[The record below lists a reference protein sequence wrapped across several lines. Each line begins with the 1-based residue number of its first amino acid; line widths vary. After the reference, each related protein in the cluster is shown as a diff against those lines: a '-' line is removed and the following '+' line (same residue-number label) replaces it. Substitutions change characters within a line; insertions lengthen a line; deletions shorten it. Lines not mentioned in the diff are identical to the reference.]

1 MDGINTSMD
10 SLEISL
16 KRLASAVE
24 ALEWA
29 TDLRMRHDEARATT
43 QEEFAL
49 MQDDR
54 SRLAVELDA
63 AVDRSRA
70 LESANSEAAK
80 RLAHAAQAIERVL
93 GRFGAGLGRLRPVRR
108 GKGARHVTGF
118 GHHRRAQVSP
128 RLQRGRRSAA

>member
-1 MDGINTSMD
+1 MDGINTAMD

-29 TDLRMRHDEARATT
+29 TDMRMRHDEARATT

-70 LESANSEAAK
+70 LESANAEAAK

-93 GRFGAGLGRLRPVRR
+93 GPP
-108 GKGARHVTGF
+108 ARD
-118 GHHRRAQVSP
+118 SDP
-128 RLQRGRRSAA
+128 

>member
-10 SLEISL
+10 SLETSL
-16 KRLASAVE
+16 KRLASAVD

-29 TDLRMRHDEARATT
+29 ADLRMRHDDTRAST

-70 LESANSEAAK
+70 LESANAEAAK
-80 RLAHAAQAIERVL
+80 RLARAAQTVERVL
-93 GRFGAGLGRLRPVRR
+93 GRLAPDS
-108 GKGARHVTGF
+108 
-118 GHHRRAQVSP
+118 QD
-128 RLQRGRRSAA
+128 

>member
-1 MDGINTSMD
+1 MDEINTSMD
-10 SLEISL
+10 SLETSL

-29 TDLRMRHDEARATT
+29 TDLRMRHDEARAST
-43 QEEFAL
+43 QEEFSL

-70 LESANSEAAK
+70 LEAASAEAGK
-80 RLAHAAQAIERVL
+80 RLARAAQAIERVL
-93 GRFGAGLGRLRPVRR
+93 GRT
-108 GKGARHVTGF
+108 ARDTED
-118 GHHRRAQVSP
+118 
-128 RLQRGRRSAA
+128 

>member
-1 MDGINTSMD
+1 MEGIKS
-10 SLEISL
+10 SLDDIEMSL

-29 TDLRMRHDEARATT
+29 ADLRMRHDEARATT

-70 LESANSEAAK
+70 LESANSEAVK

-93 GRFGAGLGRLRPVRR
+93 GGPKPDAEP
-108 GKGARHVTGF
+108 
-118 GHHRRAQVSP
+118 
-128 RLQRGRRSAA
+128 

>member
-1 MDGINTSMD
+1 MDGIKTSME

-16 KRLASAVE
+16 KRLSSAVE

-29 TDLRMRHDEARATT
+29 TDLRMRHDEARAST

-70 LESANSEAAK
+70 LESANAEAAK
-80 RLAHAAQAIERVL
+80 RLAHAAQAIGRVL
-93 GRFGAGLGRLRPVRR
+93 GQLAPD
-108 GKGARHVTGF
+108 
-118 GHHRRAQVSP
+118 SEP
-128 RLQRGRRSAA
+128 

>member
-1 MDGINTSMD
+1 MD
-10 SLEISL
+10 SLETSL

-29 TDLRMRHDEARATT
+29 TDLRMRHDEARAST

-63 AVDRSRA
+63 AVDRSRT
-70 LESANSEAAK
+70 LESANAEAAK
-80 RLAHAAQAIERVL
+80 RLARAAQTVERVL
-93 GRFGAGLGRLRPVRR
+93 GRLAPD
-108 GKGARHVTGF
+108 ADN
-118 GHHRRAQVSP
+118 
-128 RLQRGRRSAA
+128 

>member
-1 MDGINTSMD
+1 MDGIKTSTD
-10 SLEISL
+10 SLETSL
-16 KRLASAVE
+16 KRLAAAVE

-29 TDLRMRHDEARATT
+29 TDMRMRHDEARAST

-63 AVDRSRA
+63 AIDRSRT
-70 LESANSEAAK
+70 LESATAEATK

-93 GRFGAGLGRLRPVRR
+93 GRP
-108 GKGARHVTGF
+108 ARD
-118 GHHRRAQVSP
+118 SED
-128 RLQRGRRSAA
+128 

>member
-1 MDGINTSMD
+1 MDGIKTSME
-10 SLEISL
+10 SLETSL

-29 TDLRMRHDEARATT
+29 ADVRARHDEARATT

-63 AVDRSRA
+63 AVDRSRV

-93 GRFGAGLGRLRPVRR
+93 GRLAPE
-108 GKGARHVTGF
+108 AD
-118 GHHRRAQVSP
+118 P
-128 RLQRGRRSAA
+128 

>member
-10 SLEISL
+10 LLDTSL
-16 KRLASAVE
+16 KRLASAVD

-29 TDLRMRHDEARATT
+29 TDLRVRHDEARAST

-70 LESANSEAAK
+70 LESANAEAAK
-80 RLAHAAQAIERVL
+80 RLARAAQTIERVL
-93 GRFGAGLGRLRPVRR
+93 G
-108 GKGARHVTGF
+108 
-118 GHHRRAQVSP
+118 Q
-128 RLQRGRRSAA
+128 SAPDAED

>member
-10 SLEISL
+10 SLETSL

-29 TDLRMRHDEARATT
+29 TDLRMRHDEARAST

-70 LESANSEAAK
+70 LEAANAEAAR
-80 RLAHAAQAIERVL
+80 RLARAAQAVERVL
-93 GRFGAGLGRLRPVRR
+93 GR
-108 GKGARHVTGF
+108 
-118 GHHRRAQVSP
+118 SP
-128 RLQRGRRSAA
+128 PSSED

>member
-1 MDGINTSMD
+1 MDGIKS
-10 SLEISL
+10 SLDDIEMSL
-16 KRLASAVE
+16 KRLGSAVE

-43 QEEFAL
+43 QEEFVL

-80 RLAHAAQAIERVL
+80 RLAHAAEAIRRVL
-93 GRFGAGLGRLRPVRR
+93 GR
-108 GKGARHVTGF
+108 
-118 GHHRRAQVSP
+118 
-128 RLQRGRRSAA
+128 SAPDSDP

>member
-1 MDGINTSMD
+1 MDGSKT
-10 SLEISL
+10 SLEAVELSL

-24 ALEWA
+24 ALERA
-29 TDLRMRHDEARATT
+29 ADRRMRHDEARATE

-80 RLAHAAQAIERVL
+80 RLAQAARAIERVL
-93 GRFGAGLGRLRPVRR
+93 GGGTPETGA
-108 GKGARHVTGF
+108 
-118 GHHRRAQVSP
+118 
-128 RLQRGRRSAA
+128 

>member
-1 MDGINTSMD
+1 MDGIKTSME

-24 ALEWA
+24 TLEWA
-29 TDLRMRHDEARATT
+29 TDVRTRQEDARATT

-80 RLAHAAQAIERVL
+80 RLAHAAQTIGRVL
-93 GRFGAGLGRLRPVRR
+93 GRLTPDVD
-108 GKGARHVTGF
+108 
-118 GHHRRAQVSP
+118 S
-128 RLQRGRRSAA
+128 

>member
-1 MDGINTSMD
+1 MDGIKTSMD
-10 SLEISL
+10 SVEISL

-29 TDLRMRHDEARATT
+29 TDLRMRHDEARAST

-63 AVDRSRA
+63 AIDRSRA
-70 LESANSEAAK
+70 LESANAEAAK
-80 RLAHAAQAIERVL
+80 RLARAAQTVERVL
-93 GRFGAGLGRLRPVRR
+93 GRLAPD
-108 GKGARHVTGF
+108 
-118 GHHRRAQVSP
+118 SDN
-128 RLQRGRRSAA
+128 